1 RRGWIVKDMM
11 KMIRS
16 QDVGDI
22 GIGALIVF
30 IAMVLIAGIAASVL
44 VQTANRL
51 EIQAMQ
57 TGEQTKG
64 EVSTGLSVFDING
77 EHDNGKITKIGIT
90 IRPRAG
96 SGDIDLNNTVVE
108 ISNGDKK
115 ALLSYNILAVWNFH
129 SEVNQTTASIFG
141 TGPWNMTNE
150 EFGIIVLEDED
161 SSCTSSTPVINR
173 GDKILLC
180 INVSV
185 LFSGLD
191 PRKDV
196 WGAVIPEE
204 GSMGVYAFRVP
215 PSLTD
220 TVYDLY

>member
-1 RRGWIVKDMM
+1 MM

-77 EHDNGKITKIGIT
+77 EHDNGK
-90 IRPRAG
+90 
-96 SGDIDLNNTVVE
+96 
-108 ISNGDKK
+108 
-115 ALLSYNILAVWNFH
+115 
-129 SEVNQTTASIFG
+129 
-141 TGPWNMTNE
+141 
-150 EFGIIVLEDED
+150 
-161 SSCTSSTPVINR
+161 
-173 GDKILLC
+173 
-180 INVSV
+180 
-185 LFSGLD
+185 
-191 PRKDV
+191 
-196 WGAVIPEE
+196 
-204 GSMGVYAFRVP
+204 
-215 PSLTD
+215 
-220 TVYDLY
+220 